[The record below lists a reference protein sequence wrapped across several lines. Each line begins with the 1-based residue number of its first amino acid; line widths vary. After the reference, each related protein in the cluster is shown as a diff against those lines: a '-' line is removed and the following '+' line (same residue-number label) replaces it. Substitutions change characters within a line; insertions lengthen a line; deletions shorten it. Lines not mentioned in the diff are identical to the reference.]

1 MGMHRWCITS
11 GRLMLAGLVLVAAGC
26 LYDARTAVAAGASE
40 PGGHMTIDL
49 LNSPHGATS
58 LPADASES
66 GTRLRDQLD
75 AYLRGTYR
83 ISAQRLFVA
92 QEAKWVALDNYAAS
106 VLEHDHGYEKQAVA
120 WRRPGKDLFSIYRK
134 GNDAVA
140 IGMLHDKATGGPDVI
155 GYFELVPE

>member
-1 MGMHRWCITS
+1 
-11 GRLMLAGLVLVAAGC
+11 
-26 LYDARTAVAAGASE
+26 
-40 PGGHMTIDL
+40 MTIDL
-49 LNSPHGATS
+49 LSAPHGATPLS
-58 LPADASES
+58 SESSES
-66 GTRLRDQLD
+66 GTRLREQLD

-92 QEAKWVALDNYAAS
+92 KEAKWVALDNYAAG

-134 GNDAVA
+134 DDSAIA
-140 IGMLHDKATGGPDVI
+140 IGMLHDKATGGPDLI